1 MISTMLLTTRPTSPR
16 LLCLL
21 STRNQK
27 ATVNF
32 FSTSSSL
39 ASADRSSSKSLP
51 VKSRGRLPD
60 FLPARE
66 PAVLQFLFNRIP
78 PNVRAGLMHFA
89 LCSAVQSNM
98 SRVSQRAN
106 GNRASET
113 EIQKSLEER
122 FFLTHNPFRITIRQN
137 NRLIKWRDW
146 LANIWQSVTLARIKK
161 FIDKEDVEKATL
173 DAAFEQAVCVILKA
187 IRQSD
192 GQSLVDRRLIT
203 RGAWN
208 AIEPKLKEL
217 STKQAELL
225 DLSPSD
231 FILPETDL
239 SSVKIRYKGGKIF
252 ADYFL
257 LDVAYLAANKIT
269 LSEEK
274 RKIIIANDYPYELP
288 KQIIINLVFTRQ
300 IAPTV
305 EDFIVSKFNF
315 ITSS

>member
-1 MISTMLLTTRPTSPR
+1 MLLTTRSTSPR
-16 LLCLL
+16 LLCLTLL

-27 ATVNF
+27 VNF

-122 FFLTHNPFRITIRQN
+122 FFLTYNPFRITIRQN
-137 NRLIKWRDW
+137 SRLIKWRDW
-146 LANIWQSVTLARIKK
+146 FANIWQSVTLARIKK
-161 FIDKEDVEKATL
+161 ILGKEDVEKATL

-252 ADYFL
+252 ADYFM

-300 IAPTV
+300 IVPTV